1 MTELDQQTL
10 RLNMSAPCSFNPRLK
25 TLMKEKNNVRKSW

>member
-1 MTELDQQTL
+1 MTKLVQAKPEVEPE
-10 RLNMSAPCSFNPRLK
+10 RLCSINPWLK